1 MRQRV
6 GLVDEVFRRGAR
18 RGLLGSLL
26 GPKKSCL
33 VLSKVTGGGN
43 ELLRKH
49 INATVKLDDVRLEVQ
64 VATVKLDDVRLEV
77 QVATVKLDDVRL
89 EVQVACV
96 ELQVAVVEL
105 RVAGVEFL
113 ESSNEHGEVIVC
125 RGGDKSEGG
134 QDRDEEK

>member
-77 QVATVKLDDVRL
+77 QVA
-89 EVQVACV
+89 CV